1 MKIFFKG
8 WRGVVKILLL
18 VGLIAATV
26 WLGQNVQRLRAENA
40 SLNDTLAKLPET
52 LSAAAAQR
60 TVLAEQQPTLE
71 QLQRLLPRRE
81 EVGGV
86 AGALEHE
93 GALRTVVVVITDLRD
108 VEFRDASGAVAAA
121 SGPVRDVRIAG
132 VATGSP
138 AQLLSW
144 LAVAEHLPYLM
155 RLEEWKLRVITVPT
169 VLPTLPDQQAGGQ
182 ASSPPPAEAAA
193 ELSFT
198 FFLSIRHAD

>member
-60 TVLAEQQPTLE
+60 TILAEQQPTLE

-86 AGALEHE
+86 AGALERE
-93 GALRTVVVVITDLRD
+93 GAQRTVAVVITDLRD
-108 VEFRDASGAVAAA
+108 VELQDASGAAAAA

-144 LAVAEHLPYLM
+144 MAAVEHLPYLM
-155 RLEEWKLRVITVPT
+155 WLEEWKLRVITVPT
-169 VLPTLPDQQAGGQ
+169 VLPAGQAG
-182 ASSPPPAEAAA
+182 SPPPAEAAA

-198 FFLSIRHAD
+198 FLLSIRHAD